1 MECCT
6 LGSLEHDVH
15 PGAQLICMSVL
26 VYDIEPCSEVY
37 RQRLEYF
44 PLVLEIKPVIGAGL
58 ALVANDRERDIRCL
72 TSCGINWEN
81 LVVRFD
87 PCGFHRKKKP
97 APQNIAI
104 IDRPARIKL
113 NSVGKDASVDSS
125 CQSGEDQITC
135 IVRCK
140 QCRAVTAKRRHLKA
154 DIFEGLLICENCK
167 VILLVLNLVQ
177 VLRIIIVRTGSG
189 KIIER
194 RLTWIV
200 RDLEI
205 RVGTAQQ
212 QGNPTR

>member
-1 MECCT
+1 
-6 LGSLEHDVH
+6 
-15 PGAQLICMSVL
+15 MSVL

-58 ALVANDRERDIRCL
+58 ALVADDRERDIRGL

-97 APQNIAI
+97 APQNIGTI
-104 IDRPARIKL
+104 NCPARIKL

-125 CQSGEDQITC
+125 CQTGEDQIAF

-140 QCRAVTAKRRHLKA
+140 QGRAVAGKRRHLEA
-154 DIFEGLLICENCK
+154 DIFERLLICENCK
-167 VILLVLNLVQ
+167 LILLVLILTQ
-177 VLRIIIVRTGSG
+177 GPGIKILRTCSG
-189 KIIER
+189 KSEKR
-194 RLTWIV
+194 RLTGIG
-200 RDLEI
+200 RNLKI
-205 RVGTAQQ
+205 
-212 QGNPTR
+212 